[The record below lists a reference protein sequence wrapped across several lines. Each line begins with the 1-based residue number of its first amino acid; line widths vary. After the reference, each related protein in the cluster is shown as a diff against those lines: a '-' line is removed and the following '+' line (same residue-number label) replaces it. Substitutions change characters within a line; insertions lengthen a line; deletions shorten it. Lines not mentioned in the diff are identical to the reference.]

1 LFGVQQSLVEPLRTR
16 REIDLMVNGD
26 RLERVIRARG
36 CGYAQVIFRFL
47 ILSDCAEATDKPLSA
62 ITVIAIYL
70 LLIVS
75 SRYLPAFAQVI
86 PLRPN
91 DKKISSC
98 YRNRASLLSSSATQ
112 ISTSSRWR
120 HCFRLSSSRLRMVR

>member
-1 LFGVQQSLVEPLRTR
+1 MV
-16 REIDLMVNGD
+16 IDLSGSSVLGGVGML
-26 RLERVIRARG
+26 RSSFAS
-36 CGYAQVIFRFL
+36 L

-70 LLIVS
+70 VLIVS
-75 SRYLPAFAQVI
+75 SRYLPVFAQVI

-98 YRNRASLLSSSATQ
+98 YRKRVSLLSSSQ
-112 ISTSSRWR
+112 RRSRR
-120 HCFRLSSSRLRMVR
+120 VAVGGIVLGSHLPG